1 MDAAAQAGR
10 RAALKARRQGR
21 GLPQNRCMRA
31 LFSVAALLLV
41 VWVVMKL
48 SATQLQALAPAA
60 GSNAPTTTNA
70 PHAAQQ
76 AADKVQRA
84 IEQGAA
90 QRAAEA
96 ASAGGR

>member
-1 MDAAAQAGR
+1 MAGTCAPSTSGK
-10 RAALKARRQGR
+10 AALH
-21 GLPQNRCMRA
+21 QNRGMRV
-31 LFSVAALLLV
+31 LFSLVALLLV

-48 SATQLQALAPAA
+48 SATQLQTLAPAA
-60 GSNAPTTTNA
+60 GSSAPN
-70 PHAAQQ
+70 AAQQ

>member
-1 MDAAAQAGR
+1 
-10 RAALKARRQGR
+10 
-21 GLPQNRCMRA
+21 MRA
-31 LFSVAALLLV
+31 LFSIVALLLV

-48 SATQLQALAPAA
+48 SATQLQSLAPTA
-60 GSNAPTTTNA
+60 GASAPN
-70 PHAAQQ
+70 AAQQ